1 MNLSSVLETL
11 LENRDLG
18 ETEAA
23 ELLRGLIDP
32 EVPDAAKGAALVA
45 LRAKGETATE
55 VRAMALALRDQ
66 ATAVDLPSWACR
78 VDTCG
83 TGGDGAGSVNISTA
97 TALVAAAMG
106 IPVVKHGNRS
116 VSSRSGSA
124 DVIEALG
131 IGMATSPPEVAAAL
145 AGTGFAFLFAPAF
158 HPAMKAVSPVRK
170 ALGIRTVFNLLGPL
184 VNPGAPTHQLVGAY
198 SPRAASLLAGAL
210 AGMGLERAFVVHGA
224 PAWDEAT
231 PVGPFLLLD
240 VLEGAV
246 QQRTVDPS
254 EYGIPRCSPDD
265 LLGGDPSENAR
276 LLEQVVN
283 GEPGPRRDA
292 VVLNTALVL
301 QLVHDLP
308 PLEAADRVTAAL
320 ESGTAAT
327 LLARLRA
334 RRAA

>member
-1 MNLSSVLETL
+1 MNISSVLETL
-11 LENRDLG
+11 LEHRDLG
-18 ETEAA
+18 ETGAA
-23 ELLRGLIDP
+23 ELLRELIDP

-45 LRAKGETATE
+45 LRAKGETAAE
-55 VRAMALALRDQ
+55 VRAMAMALRDQ
-66 ATAVDLPSWACR
+66 ATAVDLPSWDCR
-78 VDTCG
+78 IDTCG

-97 TALVAAAMG
+97 TALVVAAMD

-131 IGMATSPPEVAAAL
+131 IGMATSPQEVEAAL

-184 VNPGAPTHQLVGAY
+184 VNPAAPTHQLVGAY
-198 SPRAASLLAGAL
+198 SPRAARLLAGAL

-240 VLEGAV
+240 VLEGVV
-246 QQRTVDPS
+246 QERMVDPS
-254 EYGIPRCSPDD
+254 EFGISRCSPDD
-265 LLGGDPSENAR
+265 LQGGDPSENAR
-276 LLEQVVN
+276 LLEQMLQ

-292 VVLNTALVL
+292 VVLNSALVL
-301 QLVHDLP
+301 QLVHDRAP
-308 PLEAADRVTAAL
+308 REAADRVTDTL
-320 ESGTAAT
+320 ESGRAAI
-327 LLARLRA
+327 LLARLKA

>member
-1 MNLSSVLETL
+1 MNISSVLETL
-11 LENRDLG
+11 LGNRDLG
-18 ETEAA
+18 ETGAA
-23 ELLRGLIDP
+23 ELLRGLLDP
-32 EVPDAAKGAALVA
+32 DVPDAAKGAALMA
-45 LRAKGETATE
+45 LRAKGETAAE
-55 VRAMALALRDQ
+55 VRAMAMALRDQ
-66 ATAVDLPSWACR
+66 AIAVDLPSWACR

-83 TGGDGAGSVNISTA
+83 TGGDGAGSINISTA
-97 TALVAAAMG
+97 TALLLAAMG

-131 IGMATSPPEVAAAL
+131 IDMATSPQEVETAL

-158 HPAMKAVSPVRK
+158 HPVMKAVAPVRQ
-170 ALGIRTVFNLLGPL
+170 ALGVRTVFNLLGPL
-184 VNPGAPTHQLVGAY
+184 VNPAAPTHQLVGAY
-198 SPRAASLLAGAL
+198 TPRAATLLAGAL

-246 QQRTVDPS
+246 QERTVDPS

-265 LLGGDPSENAR
+265 LQGGDPRENAH
-276 LLEQVVN
+276 LLEQVLQ

-292 VVLNTALVL
+292 VVLNAALVI
-301 QLVHDLP
+301 QLVHNLP
-308 PLEAADRVTAAL
+308 PLEAASRVATVLA
-320 ESGTAAT
+320 SGTAAT
-327 LLARLRA
+327 LLDRLRA

>member
-1 MNLSSVLETL
+1 MTISSLLETL
-11 LENRDLG
+11 LAKQDL
-18 ETEAA
+18 EDTEAA
-23 ELLRGLIDP
+23 ELLRCLIDP
-32 EVPDAAKGAALVA
+32 EVPDATKGALLAS

-55 VRAMALALRDQ
+55 IRAMALALRGQ
-66 ATAVDLPSWACR
+66 ATAVDTSALACR

-83 TGGDGAGSVNISTA
+83 TGGDGAGSINISTA
-97 TALVAAAMG
+97 AALVVAAMG

-131 IGMATSPPEVAAAL
+131 IDLATSSQEVAAAL
-145 AGTGFAFLFAPAF
+145 TGTGFAFLFAPAF
-158 HPAMKAVSPVRK
+158 HPAMKAISPVRK

-184 VNPGAPTHQLVGAY
+184 ANPAAPTHQLVGAY
-198 SPRAASLLAGAL
+198 SSHAAELLAWAL

-240 VLEGAV
+240 VIEGAV
-246 QQRTVDPS
+246 EQRMVDPVD
-254 EYGIPRCSPDD
+254 YGLSRCLPED
-265 LLGGDPSENAR
+265 LRGGDPSENAAM
-276 LLEQVVN
+276 LELVLQ

-292 VVLNTALVL
+292 VVLNSALVL

-308 PLEAADRVTAAL
+308 PVEAADRVTATL
-320 ESGTAAT
+320 ESGSVAN
-327 LLARLRA
+327 LIARLRA

>member
-1 MNLSSVLETL
+1 MNISSVLETL

-18 ETEAA
+18 ETGAA
-23 ELLRGLIDP
+23 DLMRELIDP
-32 EVPDAAKGAALVA
+32 GVPDAAKGAALVA

-55 VRAMALALRDQ
+55 VRAMAMALRDQ
-66 ATAVDLPSWACR
+66 ATAVDLPSWNCR

-83 TGGDGAGSVNISTA
+83 TGGDGAGSINISTA
-97 TALVAAAMG
+97 TALVVAAMD

-131 IGMATSPPEVAAAL
+131 IGMATSPQEVEAAL
-145 AGTGFAFLFAPAF
+145 AETGFAFLFAPAF

-184 VNPGAPTHQLVGAY
+184 VNPGTPTHQLVGAY
-198 SPRAASLLAGAL
+198 SPHAAALMAGAL

-240 VLEGAV
+240 VLEGGV
-246 QQRTVDPS
+246 QERMVDPS
-254 EYGIPRCSPDD
+254 EFGIARCSPAD
-265 LLGGDPSENAR
+265 LQGGDPSENAR
-276 LLEQVVN
+276 LLEQMLQ
-283 GEPGPRRDA
+283 GESGPRRDA
-292 VVLNTALVL
+292 VVLNAALVL
-301 QLVHDLP
+301 QLIHDLAP
-308 PLEAADRVTAAL
+308 REAADRVTAVL
-320 ESGTAAT
+320 ESGAAAT

>member
-1 MNLSSVLETL
+1 MNISSVLETL
-11 LENRDLG
+11 LANRDLD
-18 ETEAA
+18 EQQAA
-23 ELLRGLIDP
+23 QLLRELTDP

-45 LRAKGETATE
+45 LRAKGETAAE

-66 ATAVDLPSWACR
+66 ATAVHLPSWTCR

-97 TALVAAAMG
+97 TALVAAAMD

-131 IGMATSPPEVAAAL
+131 IDMATSPQEVEAAL

-184 VNPGAPTHQLVGAY
+184 VNPVAPTHQLVGAY
-198 SPRAASLLAGAL
+198 STRAAGLLAGAL

-224 PAWDEAT
+224 PAFDEAT
-231 PVGPFLLLD
+231 PVGPFLLFD
-240 VLEGAV
+240 VLDGRV
-246 QQRTVDPS
+246 RQRTVDPS
-254 EYGIPRCSPDD
+254 EYGIPRGSPDD
-265 LLGGDPSENAR
+265 LQGGDPSENAR
-276 LLEQVVN
+276 LLEQVLQ

-292 VVLNTALVL
+292 VVLNAALVL

-320 ESGTAAT
+320 ESGTATT

>member
-1 MNLSSVLETL
+1 MNMSSVLETL
-11 LENRDLG
+11 LDNRDLG
-18 ETEAA
+18 ETGAA

-32 EVPDAAKGAALVA
+32 DVPDAAKGAALVA
-45 LRAKGETATE
+45 LRAQGETAGE
-55 VRAMALALRDQ
+55 VRAMAMALRDQ
-66 ATAVDLPSWACR
+66 ATPVDLPPFSCR
-78 VDTCG
+78 IDTCG
-83 TGGDGAGSVNISTA
+83 TGGDGAGSINISTA
-97 TALVAAAMG
+97 AALVVAAMG

-124 DVIEALG
+124 DVVEALG
-131 IGMATSPPEVAAAL
+131 IGMATSSQDVAAAL

-158 HPAMKAVSPVRK
+158 HPAMKAVSPVRR

-184 VNPGAPTHQLVGAY
+184 ANPAAPTHQLVGAY
-198 SPRAASLLAGAL
+198 SPRAAGLLAGAL

-231 PVGPFLLLD
+231 PIGPFLLLD
-240 VLEGAV
+240 VSRGGV

-254 EYGIPRCSPDD
+254 DYGIPRCSPDD
-265 LLGGDPSENAR
+265 LQGGGPQENAR
-276 LLEQVVN
+276 LLERALQ
-283 GEPGPRRDA
+283 GEPGPRRDT
-292 VVLNTALVL
+292 VVLNAALIL

-308 PLEAADRVTAAL
+308 PMEAADRVTTAL
-320 ESGTAAT
+320 ESGIAAT

>member
-1 MNLSSVLETL
+1 MTITSVLETL
-11 LENRDLG
+11 LAKRDLG
-18 ETEAA
+18 EAEAA
-23 ELLRGLIDP
+23 ELLRGLTDP

-45 LRAKGETATE
+45 LRAKGETAAE

-66 ATAVDLPSWACR
+66 ATAVHLPSWDCR

-97 TALVAAAMG
+97 TALVVAAMD

-131 IGMATSPPEVAAAL
+131 IDMATSPQEVEPAL

-184 VNPGAPTHQLVGAY
+184 VNPAAPTHQLVGAY
-198 SPRAASLLAGAL
+198 SSHAAGLLAGAL
-210 AGMGLERAFVVHGA
+210 AGMGLARAFVVHGA
-224 PAWDEAT
+224 LAWDEAT

-240 VLEGAV
+240 VLEGGV
-246 QQRTVDPS
+246 QERIVDPS
-254 EYGIPRCSPDD
+254 EFGISRCSPDD
-265 LLGGDPSENAR
+265 LQGGDPSENAR
-276 LLEQVVN
+276 LLEQVLQ

-292 VVLNTALVL
+292 VVLNAALVL
-301 QLVHDLP
+301 QLVQDLP
-308 PLEAADRVTAAL
+308 PLEAAERVTAVL

>member
-1 MNLSSVLETL
+1 MNISSVLETL

-18 ETEAA
+18 ETGAA
-23 ELLRGLIDP
+23 DLLRELIDP
-32 EVPDAAKGAALVA
+32 GVPDAAKGAALVA

-66 ATAVDLPSWACR
+66 ATVVDLPSWDCR
-78 VDTCG
+78 IDTCG

-97 TALVAAAMG
+97 TALVVAAMD

-131 IGMATSPPEVAAAL
+131 IGMATSPQEVEAAL

-184 VNPGAPTHQLVGAY
+184 VNPAAPTHQLVGAY
-198 SPRAASLLAGAL
+198 SPRAARLLAGAL

-240 VLEGAV
+240 VLEGVV
-246 QQRTVDPS
+246 QERMVDPS
-254 EYGIPRCSPDD
+254 EYGIPPCSPDD
-265 LLGGDPSENAR
+265 LKGGDPSENAR
-276 LLEQVVN
+276 LLEQMLQ

-292 VVLNTALVL
+292 VVLNSALVL
-301 QLVHDLP
+301 QLVHDLAP
-308 PLEAADRVTAAL
+308 REAADRVTDTL

>member
-1 MNLSSVLETL
+1 MNISSVLETL

-18 ETEAA
+18 ETGAA
-23 ELLRGLIDP
+23 DLMRELIDP
-32 EVPDAAKGAALVA
+32 GVPDAAKGAALVA
-45 LRAKGETATE
+45 LRAKGETAAE
-55 VRAMALALRDQ
+55 VRAMAMALRDQ
-66 ATAVDLPSWACR
+66 ATVVDLPSWDCR
-78 VDTCG
+78 IDTCG

-97 TALVAAAMG
+97 TALVVAAMD

-131 IGMATSPPEVAAAL
+131 IDMATSPQEVEAAL

-184 VNPGAPTHQLVGAY
+184 VNPGTPTHQLVGAY
-198 SPRAASLLAGAL
+198 SPHAAALLAGAL
-210 AGMGLERAFVVHGA
+210 AGMGLARAFVVHGA

-231 PVGPFLLLD
+231 PVGPFLLFE
-240 VLEGAV
+240 VLEGGV

-254 EYGIPRCSPDD
+254 EYGLPRCSPDD
-265 LLGGDPSENAR
+265 LQGGDPSENAR
-276 LLEQVVN
+276 LLEQVLQ

-292 VVLNTALVL
+292 VVLNSALVL
-301 QLVHDLP
+301 QLVHDLAP
-308 PLEAADRVTAAL
+308 REAADRVTDTL

>member
-1 MNLSSVLETL
+1 MNIPSVLETL
-11 LENRDLG
+11 LDRRDLG
-18 ETEAA
+18 ETGAA
-23 ELLRGLIDP
+23 ELLRALIDR
-32 EVPDAAKGAALVA
+32 EVPDAAKGAVLAA
-45 LRAKGETATE
+45 LRAKGETADE
-55 VRAMALALRDQ
+55 LRAMALALREQ
-66 ATAVDLPSWACR
+66 ATTVDLASWECR

-83 TGGDGAGSVNISTA
+83 TGGDRAGSINISTA
-97 TALVAAAMG
+97 TALVVAAMG

-131 IGMATSPPEVAAAL
+131 VGMATSPKEVEAAL
-145 AGTGFAFLFAPAF
+145 AENGFAFLFAPAF

-184 VNPGAPTHQLVGAY
+184 ANPAAPTHQLVGAY
-198 SPRAASLLAGAL
+198 SPRAAALLAGAL
-210 AGMGLERAFVVHGA
+210 AGMDLERAFVVHGA

-240 VLEGAV
+240 VLDGTVVE
-246 QQRTVDPS
+246 RTVDPA
-254 EYGIPRCSPDD
+254 EYGLPRCEPDD
-265 LLGGDPSENAR
+265 LRGGDPSENAR
-276 LLEQVVN
+276 LLEDILR

-292 VVLNTALVL
+292 VVLNAALVL

-308 PLEAADRVTAAL
+308 PLEAAARVTETL
-320 ESGTAAT
+320 ESGTVVT
-327 LLARLRA
+327 LVARLRA